1 MIEPYEVFL
10 WAEAIQSLRS
20 IPVSARRRISN
31 FIDLLSSD
39 PALSGDYSITD
50 STGRIIEIKV
60 IGSHAITFWADHAA
74 REIKIT
80 DIRSADR
87 A

>member
-10 WAEAIQSLRS
+10 RAEAIQSLRS
-20 IPVSARRRISN
+20 IPASARKRISS

-39 PALSGDYSITD
+39 PALPGDYHITD
-50 STGRIIEIKV
+50 STGRIIEIK
-60 IGSHAITFWADHAA
+60 ILGSHAITFWADHAA

>member
-10 WAEAIQSLRS
+10 RAEAILALHS
-20 IPVSARRRISN
+20 IPVAARRRISS

-39 PALSGDYSITD
+39 PALGGDYQITD
-50 STGRIIEIKV
+50 PSGRIIEIKV
-60 IGSHAITFWADHAA
+60 IGSHAITFWTDHAA